1 MVKKKQLYKELKVTI
16 SQPKIS
22 IVAIG
27 IIQAIQTAHTVYTI
41 VANAMDSV
49 EKANAEQSGTDKKAW
64 VLAYAK
70 NVVVALGENWD
81 DLAEKVSLFIDQLK
95 SAYNSVKALF

>member
-1 MVKKKQLYKELKVTI
+1 MST

-27 IIQAIQTAHTVYTI
+27 IIQAIQAAHAVYSI
-41 VANAMDSV
+41 VASTMDSV
-49 EKANAEQSGTDKKAW
+49 EKANSEQSGADKKAW

-70 NVVVALGENWD
+70 NVVVALGDNWD
-81 DLAEKVSLFIDQLK
+81 DLADKVSVFIDQLK
-95 SAYNSVKALF
+95 SAYNTVKVLF

>member
-1 MVKKKQLYKELKVTI
+1 MST

-27 IIQAIQTAHTVYTI
+27 IIQAIQAAHAVFSI

-49 EKANAEQSGTDKKAW
+49 EAANSEQSGTDKKAW

-70 NVVVALGENWD
+70 NVVVALGDNWD
-81 DLAEKVSLFIDQLK
+81 DLADKVSVFIDQIK
-95 SAYNSVKALF
+95 SAYNTVKVLF

>member
-1 MVKKKQLYKELKVTI
+1 MIYIPLKKELKLST

-27 IIQAIQTAHTVYTI
+27 IIQAIQAAHAVYSI

-49 EKANAEQSGTDKKAW
+49 EKANSEQSGADKKAW

-70 NVVVALGENWD
+70 NVVVALGDNWD
-81 DLAEKVSLFIDQLK
+81 DLADKVSVFIDQLK
-95 SAYNSVKALF
+95 SAYNTVKVLF

>member
-1 MVKKKQLYKELKVTI
+1 MTKA
-16 SQPKIS
+16 QPKIS

-27 IIQAIQTAHTVYTI
+27 IIQAIQAAHAVYSI

-49 EKANAEQSGTDKKAW
+49 EKANSEQSGADKKAW

-70 NVVVALGENWD
+70 NVVVALGDNWD
-81 DLAEKVSLFIDQLK
+81 DLADKVSVFIDQLK
-95 SAYNSVKALF
+95 SAYNTVKVLF

>member
-1 MVKKKQLYKELKVTI
+1 MST

-27 IIQAIQTAHTVYTI
+27 IIQAIQAAHAVYSI
-41 VANAMDSV
+41 VAATMDSV
-49 EKANAEQSGTDKKAW
+49 EKANSEQSGAAKKAW

-70 NVVVALGENWD
+70 NVVVALGDNWD
-81 DLAEKVSLFIDQLK
+81 DLAGKVSIFIDQLK
-95 SAYNSVKALF
+95 SAYNSVKVLF